1 MNFSY
6 SQFSCFHYCPFRYKC
21 RYVDHIKPDDLLSDL
36 DPYDSRIVGRA
47 LHKAI
52 ESGSEAGIEEYKS
65 NFYITSDQIES
76 MCIQLDYWANKVWDV
91 IPSGGKHEIRI
102 NYSFVYNGMEIP
114 TVGIID
120 YAKDG
125 ILYDFKFTS
134 NTDKYDSFEYQTQL
148 NLYGALYE
156 MEFHETVQGL
166 KFVLIPKSLI
176 RQKKFESITQF
187 RARLIDTLDS
197 MQIKVVDVPIN
208 RDQFY
213 NFLDFASTIQ
223 DNKEWPRNFNPSC
236 SRTCEYYDICKELE
250 D

>member
-21 RYVDHIKPDDLLSDL
+21 RYVDHIKPDDLLSDI

-52 ESGSEAGIEEYKS
+52 EAGSEAGIEEYKS

-91 IPSGGKHEIRI
+91 IPSGGQHEIRI
-102 NYSFVYNGMEIP
+102 NCDFLRDGILIP

-120 YAKDG
+120 YVKNG
-125 ILYDFKFTS
+125 VLYDFKFTS
-134 NTDKYDSFEYQTQL
+134 KFDKYTLPEYQTQL
-148 NLYGALYE
+148 NLYGALYSCQT
-156 MEFHETVQGL
+156 HDAVQGL

-176 RQKKFESITQF
+176 RQKKSESITQF

-197 MQIKVVDVPIN
+197 MKIKVVDVPIN
-208 RDQFY
+208 PDQF
-213 NFLDFASTIQ
+213 NQFLDFAITIH
-223 DNKEWPRNFNPSC
+223 DNKEWPKNFNPSC
-236 SRTCEYYDICKELE
+236 SRVCEYYDICKELE